1 MGAGLVDVRPLRTS
15 PAFRRLWIG
24 TAAIRFSGQMAVVA
38 VLYQVWDLTR
48 SPLWTGAIGVANAV
62 PMIVLGLLGGT
73 IADTVD
79 RRRVVLLTSLGAV
92 VAGALLAAQAV
103 AGVGSAVLVLGL
115 VALQTS
121 CTALGTASRRA
132 FVPRLLPPSQV
143 AAGVALDHVTF
154 QVAMLA
160 GPAVAGVVLAQWG
173 LGWSYAVDAVA
184 ILFSLHGVSR
194 LPPMR
199 PDGGAARAGLR
210 ATGEGLAFLWRRP
223 VVRAALATDLAATVL
238 SMPIALFPVL
248 NQERFGGDPHTLGL
262 FLSAVAVGGTVAGLL
277 SGVITGAA
285 RSGAVLLVS
294 AGMWG
299 LALTGFGLVDGLVAT
314 LAWLAVAGAAD
325 TVSVISRGTLVQLG
339 TPDGFRGRISS
350 VEYAVGAGGPGLG
363 DARAGLIA
371 SLLSASAAAVSGGV
385 ACMVAVAVIAG
396 TNPSLRRWRRPDA
409 AGPADRPP
417 DSTVTD
423 RETTDPDG

>member
-1 MGAGLVDVRPLRTS
+1 MGAGLLDIRPLRTS

-38 VLYQVWDLTR
+38 VLYQVWELTR
-48 SPLWTGAIGVANAV
+48 SPLWTGALGVANAV

-73 IADTVD
+73 IADTID
-79 RRRVVLLTSLGAV
+79 RRRIVLLTSLGAV
-92 VAGALLAAQAV
+92 VAAALLAAQAV
-103 AGVGSAVLVLGL
+103 AGIGSAALVLGL

-121 CTALGTASRRA
+121 CTALGMASRRA
-132 FVPRLLPPSQV
+132 FVPRLLPQPQV

-154 QVAMLA
+154 QLGMLA
-160 GPAVAGVVLAQWG
+160 GPAVAGVVLARWG
-173 LGWSYAVDAVA
+173 LGWSYAIDAVA
-184 ILFSLHGVSR
+184 ILFSLYGVSR
-194 LPPMR
+194 LPSMR
-199 PDGGAARAGLR
+199 PDGGSARAGLR
-210 ATGEGLAFLWRRP
+210 ATGEGFAFLWRRP
-223 VVRAALATDLAATVL
+223 VLRGALVTDAAATVL
-238 SMPIALFPVL
+238 SMPVALFPVL

-262 FLSAVAVGGTVAGLL
+262 FLTAVAVGGTAAAVL
-277 SGVITGAA
+277 SGVVTGAA

-294 AGMWG
+294 AGVWG
-299 LALTGFGLVDGLVAT
+299 VALTGFGLVNGLVAT

-371 SLLSASAAAVSGGV
+371 SLLSASVAAVSGGA
-385 ACMVAVAVIAG
+385 ACVLAVAVVAG
-396 TNPSLRRWRRPDA
+396 THPSLRRWRRPDL
-409 AGPADRPP
+409 AGPEDG
-417 DSTVTD
+417 
-423 RETTDPDG
+423 ETADPDG